1 MQRRRMIL
9 EEIYMKAIG
18 FIILLVFYFVY
29 IGKMVLQ
36 RRQGIQT
43 DQIAKGS
50 RRDKVF
56 YIELIMKAATYSVVI
71 IEVISIV
78 FVKPVV
84 PSHVRFL
91 GMILGFV
98 GDVVFA
104 LAVITMKDNWRA
116 GIAENDKTEMVTA
129 GIYQFSRNPAF
140 LGFDLVYLGIVLMFF
155 NWVLLLFSV
164 FAVVMLHL
172 QILQEEK
179 YLPQVFGEA
188 YLIYCSKVC
197 RYLGNKR

>member
-1 MQRRRMIL
+1 
-9 EEIYMKAIG
+9 MKAIG
-18 FIILLVFYFVY
+18 FIILLVFYSVY

-78 FVKPVV
+78 SVKPAV
-84 PSHVRFL
+84 PSYVRFV

-129 GIYQFSRNPAF
+129 GIYRFSRNPAF
-140 LGFDLVYLGIVLMFF
+140 LGFDLVYLGIMLMFF
-155 NWVLLLFSV
+155 NCVLLLFSV
-164 FAVVMLHL
+164 FAAVMLHL
-172 QILQEEK
+172 QIL
-179 YLPQVFGEA
+179 P
-188 YLIYCSKVC
+188 
-197 RYLGNKR
+197 

>member
-1 MQRRRMIL
+1 
-9 EEIYMKAIG
+9 MKAIG

-43 DQIAKGS
+43 EQIAKGS

-188 YLIYCSKVC
+188 YLLYCSKVC
-197 RYLGNKR
+197 RYLGTKR

>member
-1 MQRRRMIL
+1 MIFIGCSNFPKNLQICMQCRRMIL
-9 EEIYMKAIG
+9 KEIYMKAIG
-18 FIILLVFYFVY
+18 FIILLVFYSVY

-71 IEVISIV
+71 IEAISIV
-78 FVKPVV
+78 SVKPAV
-84 PSHVRFL
+84 PSYVRFV

-116 GIAENDKTEMVTA
+116 GN
-129 GIYQFSRNPAF
+129 
-140 LGFDLVYLGIVLMFF
+140 
-155 NWVLLLFSV
+155 
-164 FAVVMLHL
+164 
-172 QILQEEK
+172 
-179 YLPQVFGEA
+179 
-188 YLIYCSKVC
+188 C
-197 RYLGNKR
+197 

>member
-1 MQRRRMIL
+1 MR
-9 EEIYMKAIG
+9 AIG
-18 FIILLVFYFVY
+18 FIILLVFYSVY

-43 DQIAKGS
+43 DQIAKGT

-56 YIELIMKAATYSVVI
+56 YIELIMKAATNSVVI

-78 FVKPVV
+78 SVKPAV
-84 PSHVRFL
+84 PSYVRFV

-129 GIYQFSRNPAF
+129 GIYRFSRNPAF
-140 LGFDLVYLGIVLMFF
+140 LGFDLVYLGIMLMFF
-155 NWVLLLFSV
+155 NCVLLLVSV
-164 FAVVMLHL
+164 FAAVMLHL

-179 YLPQVFGEA
+179 YLSQVFGES
-188 YLIYCSKVC
+188 YLTYCSKVC
-197 RYLGNKR
+197 RYLGRKR

>member
-1 MQRRRMIL
+1 MR
-9 EEIYMKAIG
+9 AIG
-18 FIILLVFYFVY
+18 FIILLVFYSVY

-43 DQIAKGS
+43 DQIAKGT

-56 YIELIMKAATYSVVI
+56 YIELIMKAATNSVVI

-78 FVKPVV
+78 SVKPAV
-84 PSHVRFL
+84 PSYVRFV

-129 GIYQFSRNPAF
+129 GIYRFSRNPAF
-140 LGFDLVYLGIVLMFF
+140 LGFGDNADVFQLRAAFGFCLCSCYASFADLAGREISAAGFWGIIFD
-155 NWVLLLFSV
+155 
-164 FAVVMLHL
+164 
-172 QILQEEK
+172 IL
-179 YLPQVFGEA
+179 
-188 YLIYCSKVC
+188 
-197 RYLGNKR
+197 